1 MDLGRDVKKVSE
13 VVGNKISSVARSSA
27 SSNLGVII
35 SFFVLIF
42 ASVYV
47 MFFVYRKYTST
58 SLKTVTMLT
67 KPKKIASIQ
76 NISSTVKLPTYVNG
90 NEFSYSFW
98 MYVDSSNSQ
107 STRADKYI
115 LGSMGSKG
123 ALSTANPVFFMD
135 NNTNKLHVYVNTGG
149 HVNTLGDM
157 KLSPDSLTI
166 PYVPLQ
172 RWVNVLLVVDNNYV
186 QLFMDGELR
195 QVKDI
200 AGTQLNKVV
209 AQPSGNLY
217 IGGVPE
223 QPAISG
229 FLSKVQ
235 AFNYAVTIDHAKI
248 IYKAGPLNKSFLS
261 VIGAGTYGVQSPF
274 YKLDEKMEMCEKA
287 VV

>member
-1 MDLGRDVKKVSE
+1 MEIAKDVKKATQAIGSKLTN
-13 VVGNKISSVARSSA
+13 VVEQTKV
-27 SSNLGVII
+27 SNLGVIV
-35 SFFVLIF
+35 SFCILVF

-47 MFFVYRKYTST
+47 MYYVYRKYTST

-67 KPKKIASIQ
+67 KPKKVALIE
-76 NISSTVKLPTYVNG
+76 NISNAVKLPTYVNG

-98 MYVDSSNSQ
+98 MYVDSSNAQ
-107 STRADKYI
+107 STKSDKFI
-115 LGSMGSKG
+115 LGSMGAKG

-149 HVNTLGDM
+149 FVNTLGDM
-157 KLSPDSLTI
+157 KTSADSLTI
-166 PYVPLQ
+166 SYLPLQ
-172 RWVNVLLVVDNNYV
+172 RWVNILLVVDNNFV

-209 AQPSGNLY
+209 ALPSGNIY
-217 IGGVPE
+217 IGGTTE

-235 AFNYAVTIDHAKI
+235 AFNYAVTIDHARI

-261 VIGAGTYGVQSPF
+261 VIGAGTYGIQSPF
-274 YKLDEKMEMCEKA
+274 YKIDEKMEMCEKST
-287 VV
+287 V

>member
-1 MDLGRDVKKVSE
+1 MDLGRDVKKASE
-13 VVGNKISSVARSSA
+13 VVTSKLSSVVESTAGT
-27 SSNLGVII
+27 NLGVIV
-35 SFFVLIF
+35 SFSILLFV
-42 ASVYV
+42 SVYV
-47 MFFVYRKYTST
+47 VFYVYRKYNST
-58 SLKTVTMLT
+58 SLKTVTMLQ
-67 KPKKIASIQ
+67 KPKKISSIQ
-76 NISSTVKLPTYVNG
+76 NISNTVRLPTYVNG

-98 MYVDSSNSQ
+98 MYVDSTNAQ
-107 STRADKYI
+107 STKEDKFI
-115 LGSMGSKG
+115 IGSMGAKG

-135 NNTNKLHVYVNTGG
+135 NNTNKLHVYVDTGG

-166 PYVPLQ
+166 AYMPLQ
-172 RWVNVLLVVDNNYV
+172 RWVNVLLVVDNNFV

-200 AGTQLNKVV
+200 AGSKLNKVV
-209 AQPSGNLY
+209 AQPAGNLY

-223 QPAISG
+223 QPAVSG

-235 AFNYAVTIDHAKI
+235 VFNYAVTIDHAKI

-274 YKLDEKMEMCEKA
+274 YKIEDKMDSCDKTA
-287 VV
+287 